1 MPQWI
6 KLHNKNTLYCG
17 KYLDYE
23 KINLNIN
30 ELDMDVEDKV
40 KVRSTWTY
48 DDERKLL
55 EELLTSRFNFMV
67 LFATLF
73 MSVIVQSNS
82 PIIRLFLSTFG
93 TLISVLIFITMVKTG
108 DKLQDMLNLF
118 RFQKPEDHVLAM
130 QSAWISGNGRF
141 INAVSKYPSIFSS
154 VLIISKY
161 IPFVILTMF
170 ILTLFACIFKYW
182 GFINSI
188 LGRLLGV

>member
-1 MPQWI
+1 
-6 KLHNKNTLYCG
+6 
-17 KYLDYE
+17 
-23 KINLNIN
+23 
-30 ELDMDVEDKV
+30 MDVEDKV
-40 KVRSTWTY
+40 KVRSTWSY

-130 QSAWISGNGRF
+130 LSAWLSGNGRF

-161 IPFVILTMF
+161 IPFVILVMF

-182 GFINSI
+182 GFIN
-188 LGRLLGV
+188 

>member
-82 PIIRLFLSTFG
+82 PIIRLFSLDFRNLDLGFDFHNHGENRRQTPRH
-93 TLISVLIFITMVKTG
+93 VEFIQIPKT
-108 DKLQDMLNLF
+108 
-118 RFQKPEDHVLAM
+118 
-130 QSAWISGNGRF
+130 
-141 INAVSKYPSIFSS
+141 
-154 VLIISKY
+154 
-161 IPFVILTMF
+161 
-170 ILTLFACIFKYW
+170 
-182 GFINSI
+182 
-188 LGRLLGV
+188 